1 MAIIWETIQK
11 AVESNLETIALMLI
25 VINSLY
31 IINIVLGTVKGSF
44 TEKFDFKKFLFGIL
58 KALISN
64 VCMFGLCYVLNLF
77 ALTLQLTK
85 DITISTDFITTAEVI
100 LILVTWAVDL
110 VKDIIEKVKSLKDL
124 KYISYE
130 DVQIN
135 KSSQE
140 EIG

>member
-1 MAIIWETIQK
+1 MAVIWEIIQK

-25 VINSLY
+25 VVNSLY
-31 IINIVLGTVKGSF
+31 LINIVLGTVKGSF
-44 TEKFDFKKFLFGIL
+44 TEKFNLQKFLFGFI

-64 VCMFGLCYVLNLF
+64 VCIFGFCYVLNIF

-85 DITISTDFITTAEVI
+85 DITISTDFITTAEIIV
-100 LILVTWAVDL
+100 ILVTWAIDL